1 MENDPRQNELREAA
15 LEYHRYPTAGKIAVQ
30 PTKGLSNQ
38 IDLALAYSP
47 GVAYAC
53 HAIVDDPGTAS
64 LYTSRANLVGVIT
77 NGTAVL
83 GLGNIGPLA
92 AKPVMEGKGCLFKK
106 FAGID
111 VFDIELAEND
121 PDRLIDMIAAMEPT
135 LGGINLEDIK
145 APQCFYIEAKL
156 KERMSIPVFHDDQ
169 HGTAIISSAA
179 ILNALKVTGKNIGEV
194 KVVCSGAGAAAI
206 SCLNLWCDLGV
217 QRENIIV
224 CDSKGVVYVGR
235 DENME
240 PTKAR
245 YARTTDARTLSE
257 ALDGADVF
265 LGLSAA
271 GALEPDMLRRMAR
284 QPIVFA
290 LANPTPE
297 IMPELAREVRPDVLM
312 ATGRSDYPNQVNNVL
327 CFPFIFRG
335 ALDVGATGINE
346 QMKMACVKALA
357 AMAQEEVS
365 DEVAMAYPGEHLS
378 FGPEYLIPKPFDPRL
393 ITTIAPAVAQAA
405 MSSGIATRPI
415 ADLPAYRE
423 KLREFVYRTGV
434 GMRAVFSAARR
445 GRKTRIVYPDGE
457 DERILRAT
465 QTILNEGL
473 TRPILIGRPDVIA
486 ARLERIGSKLRVGT
500 HFEVV
505 DPNSD
510 QRYKECWTTYHQLRK
525 RQGVTIDIAKT
536 RLRSDNT
543 IIGAILLKLGYADGM
558 ICGLSGRFAHHL
570 RQVDE
575 IIGKAP
581 GCSTMAAM
589 THLLLPGRA
598 LFLCDT
604 HVNEEPDAAQL
615 AEIALMAVDAVR
627 RFKIR
632 PKVAMLSHSNFGS
645 SQSASASKVAEAA
658 RIVRA
663 RAPDLEVDG
672 EMHGESALSEAIRR
686 QSDPESPLSGEA
698 NVLVM
703 PNLDAANISYNLLK
717 VTGGEGMSVG
727 PILLGAARPVHV
739 LAPTSSVRRVVD
751 MTALVVVDAASK

>member
-1 MENDPRQNELREAA
+1 
-15 LEYHRYPTAGKIAVQ
+15 
-30 PTKGLSNQ
+30 
-38 IDLALAYSP
+38 
-47 GVAYAC
+47 
-53 HAIVDDPGTAS
+53 
-64 LYTSRANLVGVIT
+64 
-77 NGTAVL
+77 
-83 GLGNIGPLA
+83 
-92 AKPVMEGKGCLFKK
+92 
-106 FAGID
+106 
-111 VFDIELAEND
+111 
-121 PDRLIDMIAAMEPT
+121 
-135 LGGINLEDIK
+135 
-145 APQCFYIEAKL
+145 
-156 KERMSIPVFHDDQ
+156 
-169 HGTAIISSAA
+169 
-179 ILNALKVTGKNIGEV
+179 
-194 KVVCSGAGAAAI
+194 
-206 SCLNLWCDLGV
+206 
-217 QRENIIV
+217 
-224 CDSKGVVYVGR
+224 
-235 DENME
+235 
-240 PTKAR
+240 
-245 YARTTDARTLSE
+245 
-257 ALDGADVF
+257 
-265 LGLSAA
+265 
-271 GALEPDMLRRMAR
+271 
-284 QPIVFA
+284 
-290 LANPTPE
+290 
-297 IMPELAREVRPDVLM
+297 
-312 ATGRSDYPNQVNNVL
+312 
-327 CFPFIFRG
+327 
-335 ALDVGATGINE
+335 
-346 QMKMACVKALA
+346 
-357 AMAQEEVS
+357 
-365 DEVAMAYPGEHLS
+365 
-378 FGPEYLIPKPFDPRL
+378 
-393 ITTIAPAVAQAA
+393 
-405 MSSGIATRPI
+405 
-415 ADLPAYRE
+415 
-423 KLREFVYRTGV
+423 
-434 GMRAVFSAARR
+434 
-445 GRKTRIVYPDGE
+445 YPDGE

-473 TRPILIGRPDVIA
+473 TSPILIGRPDVIA

>member
-1 MENDPRQNELREAA
+1 M
-15 LEYHRYPTAGKIAVQ
+15 
-30 PTKGLSNQ
+30 
-38 IDLALAYSP
+38 
-47 GVAYAC
+47 
-53 HAIVDDPGTAS
+53 
-64 LYTSRANLVGVIT
+64 
-77 NGTAVL
+77 
-83 GLGNIGPLA
+83 
-92 AKPVMEGKGCLFKK
+92 
-106 FAGID
+106 
-111 VFDIELAEND
+111 FDIELAEND

-179 ILNALKVTGKNIGEV
+179 ILNALKVTGKKIGEV

-473 TRPILIGRPDVIA
+473 TSPILIGRPDVIA

>member
-1 MENDPRQNELREAA
+1 MEYDPRQDDLREAA

-53 HAIVDDPGTAS
+53 HAIVDDPGATS

-145 APQCFYIEAKL
+145 APECVYIEAKL

-179 ILNALKVTGKNIGEV
+179 IVNALKVTGRKIDEV

-206 SCLNLWCDLGV
+206 SCLNLWCVLGV
-217 QRENIIV
+217 VRENITV
-224 CDSKGVVYVGR
+224 CDSKGVIYVGR
-235 DENME
+235 DEHME
-240 PTKAR
+240 PTKAL
-245 YARTTDARTLSE
+245 YARVTEARTLSD
-257 ALDGADVF
+257 AINGADIF
-265 LGLSAA
+265 LGLSKA
-271 GALEPDMLRRMAR
+271 GALEPEMLSRMAER
-284 QPIVFA
+284 PIVFA

-297 IMPELAREVRPDVLM
+297 IMPELAREVRPDVIM

-335 ALDVGATGINE
+335 ALDVGATAINE
-346 QMKMACVKALA
+346 EMKMTCVQALA
-357 AMAQEEVS
+357 AMAHEEVS
-365 DEVAMAYPGEHLS
+365 DEVAMAYPGEELS

-393 ITTIAPAVAQAA
+393 IITIAPAVAQAA
-405 MSSGIATRPI
+405 MSSGVATRPI
-415 ADLPAYRE
+415 ADLAAYRD

-434 GMRAVFSAARR
+434 GMRAVFSAAKR
-445 GRKTRIVYPDGE
+445 GRRTKIVYPDGE
-457 DERILRAT
+457 EERMLRAA
-465 QTILNEGL
+465 QIIINEGL

-486 ARLERIGSKLRVGT
+486 ARLQRIGSKLVAGSD
-500 HFEVV
+500 FEVV

-510 QRYKECWTTYHQLRK
+510 ARYKECWTAYHQLRK
-525 RQGVTIDIAKT
+525 RQGVTINIAKT
-536 RLRSDNT
+536 RLRNNNT
-543 IIGAILLKLGYADGM
+543 IIGAMLVRLGYADGM
-558 ICGLSGRFAHHL
+558 ICGLSGRFGHHL

-581 GCSTMAAM
+581 GCTTMAAM

-604 HVNEEPDAAQL
+604 HVNADPDAEQL
-615 AEIALMAVDAVR
+615 AEITLMAADVVR

-645 SQSASASKVAEAA
+645 SQTASARKVAAA
-658 RIVRA
+658 VAIVRA
-663 RAPDLEVDG
+663 RAPGLEVDG
-672 EMHGESALSEAIRR
+672 EMHGDSALSESIRG
-686 QSDPESPLSGEA
+686 QSDPESSLVGEA

-703 PNLDAANISYNLLK
+703 PNLDAANISHHLLK
-717 VTGGEGMSVG
+717 MTGGDGMAVG

-739 LAPTSSVRRVVD
+739 LSPTSTVRRVVD
-751 MTALVVVDAASK
+751 MTALVVVDAATK

>member
-297 IMPELAREVRPDVLM
+297 IMPELARAVRPDVLM

-415 ADLPAYRE
+415 ADLTAYRE

-473 TRPILIGRPDVIA
+473 TSPILIGRPDVIA

-663 RAPDLEVDG
+663 RAPGLEVDG
-672 EMHGESALSEAIRR
+672 EMHGESALSEAIRK